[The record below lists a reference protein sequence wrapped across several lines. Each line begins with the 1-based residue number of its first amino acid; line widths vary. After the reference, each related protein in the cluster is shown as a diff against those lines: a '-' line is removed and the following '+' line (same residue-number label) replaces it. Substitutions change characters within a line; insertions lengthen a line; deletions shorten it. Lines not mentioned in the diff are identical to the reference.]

1 MTAPVWMAVPPE
13 VHSALL
19 SSGPGAGPLLAA
31 AGAWSSLSTE
41 YSSAATE
48 LTTLVGTVQAGAW
61 EGASAERYTAAHVP
75 YLAWLSA
82 TSASSAQVAAQIE
95 TAAASYTA
103 ALAAMPTLAELAA
116 NRTTLGVLVATNFF
130 GINTVPIAV
139 NEADYVRMWIQ
150 AATTMTVYQAASEV
164 AVTTAPPST
173 MAPLVLAPGVGE
185 AVSGSATMMQSA
197 GMARAAETGSSLS
210 FSDLISS
217 YKEFVEWIEAND
229 PIGNWLAGQSEH
241 FYGMYD
247 QLREF
252 ILEPWRIPQ
261 VLAEIIADP
270 SLLFSTYMNVFFL
283 GAYAATFA
291 VLGTPLYAAAV
302 AAASPA
308 MLGLLGIVG
317 LAQAYDIPID
327 APAEEIAPRAEQPA
341 VAALPGS
348 ATPASVAAGAA
359 PTAAPTSAA
368 PAPAPSTPTPM
379 PAGAESSLY
388 AVPGGGAGFGSGA
401 TSRYSATA
409 KASDSVGASAA
420 AAATAAAINRRR
432 SQARKRRG
440 GTAKDRGYRYEFM
453 TADGEAGAPPE
464 QPATT
469 SAATSASDSGAGNLG
484 FIGTTEKSVV
494 ARPVG
499 LTTLSDDA
507 FGNSATLPMMP
518 GSWQKGPEDPH
529 DESEA

>member
-19 SSGPGAGPLLAA
+19 SSGPGSGPLLAA

-41 YSSAATE
+41 YFMAASE
-48 LTTLVGTVQAGAW
+48 LTTLMGTVQAGAW
-61 EGASAERYTAAHVP
+61 EGASADRYTAAHVP
-75 YLAWLSA
+75 YLAWLSE
-82 TSASSAQVAAQIE
+82 TSASTAGVAAQIE

-116 NRTTLGVLVATNFF
+116 NRVTLGVLVATNFF

-164 AVTTAPPST
+164 AVMTTPPST
-173 MAPLVLAPGVGE
+173 AAPLLVTPGVGE
-185 AVSGSATMMQSA
+185 AGSASATMMQSA
-197 GMARAAETGSSLS
+197 ATGRAGESGSSLS
-210 FSDLISS
+210 LSDLISS
-217 YKEFVEWIEAND
+217 YEEFVEWVKAND

-252 ILEPWRIPQ
+252 ILEPWKIPQ

-270 SLLFSTYMNVFFL
+270 SLLFSTYINVFFL
-283 GAYAATFA
+283 GAYTAVFA

-327 APAEEIAPRAEQPA
+327 APAPEAVQPAEQPA

-348 ATPASVAAGAA
+348 PAPASVAAGGA
-359 PTAAPTSAA
+359 PTTAPTSA
-368 PAPAPSTPTPM
+368 PATPAPSTAAPM
-379 PAGAESSLY
+379 PAGAENALY
-388 AVPGGGAGFGSGA
+388 AVPGGGSGFGSGS
-401 TSRYSATA
+401 TSKYSATA
-409 KASDSVGASAA
+409 RASDSVGASAA
-420 AAATAAAINRRR
+420 AAATAAAINKRRA
-432 SQARKRRG
+432 QARKRRG

-453 TADGEAGAPPE
+453 TADRDAAVPPPE
-464 QPATT
+464 QPVG
-469 SAATSASDSGAGNLG
+469 TSASDSGAGNLG
-484 FIGTTEKSVV
+484 FTGTAAKSAV
-494 ARPVG
+494 AGPAG
-499 LTTLSDDA
+499 LTTLADDT
-507 FGNSATLPMMP
+507 FGTGATTPMMP
-518 GSWQKGPEDPH
+518 GSWQ
-529 DESEA
+529 SEAVPENEGNT

>member
-19 SSGPGAGPLLAA
+19 SSGPGPGPLLAA

-48 LTTLVGTVQAGAW
+48 LSALMGTVQAGAW
-61 EGASAERYTAAHVP
+61 EGPSAEQYTAAHLP
-75 YLAWLSA
+75 YLAWLSHTSA
-82 TSASSAQVAAQIE
+82 TSAGVAAQIE
-95 TAAASYTA
+95 TAAASYSA

-164 AVTTAPPST
+164 AVTAAPQSTA
-173 MAPLVLAPGVGE
+173 APVLLAPGVGE
-185 AVSGSATMMQSA
+185 AGSGSATMMQSA
-197 GMARAAETGSSLS
+197 TVARAAESGSSLS
-210 FSDLISS
+210 LSDLISS
-217 YKEFVEWIEAND
+217 YEEFVKWVEAND

-270 SLLFSTYMNVFFL
+270 SLLFTTYINVFFL
-283 GAYAATFA
+283 GAYAAVFA

-327 APAEEIAPRAEQPA
+327 APAPEPVSPPAEHPA
-341 VAALPGS
+341 AVALPGPS
-348 ATPASVAAGAA
+348 APSVAAGPAAA
-359 PTAAPTSAA
+359 PTPGATPVT
-368 PAPAPSTPTPM
+368 PAPSPAPM
-379 PAGAESSLY
+379 ATGAETSMY
-388 AVPGGGAGFGSGA
+388 AVPGAGPGFGFGP
-401 TSRYSATA
+401 TMRHSATA
-409 KASDSVGASAA
+409 QASDSVGASAA
-420 AAATAAAINRRR
+420 AAATAAAVDKRRA
-432 SQARKRRG
+432 QARKRRG

-453 TADGEAGAPPE
+453 TADPDTTAPPPG
-464 QPATT
+464 QP
-469 SAATSASDSGAGNLG
+469 AATSASGSGAGDLG
-484 FIGTTEKSVV
+484 FTGTAVKSAV
-494 ARPVG
+494 AGPAG
-499 LTTLSDDA
+499 LTTLADDT
-507 FGNSATLPMMP
+507 FGSGTTTPMMP
-518 GSWQKGPEDPH
+518 GSWQTEVDDRPDREH
-529 DESEA
+529 EAGV

>member
-19 SSGPGAGPLLAA
+19 SSGPGPGPLLAA

-48 LTTLVGTVQAGAW
+48 LSALMGTVQAGAW
-61 EGASAERYTAAHVP
+61 EGPSAEQYTAAHLP
-75 YLAWLSA
+75 YLAWLSHTSA
-82 TSASSAQVAAQIE
+82 TSAGVAAQIE
-95 TAAASYTA
+95 TAAASYSA

-164 AVTTAPPST
+164 AVTAAPQSTA
-173 MAPLVLAPGVGE
+173 APVLLAPGVGE
-185 AVSGSATMMQSA
+185 AGSGSATMMQSA
-197 GMARAAETGSSLS
+197 TVARAAESGSSLS
-210 FSDLISS
+210 LSDLISS
-217 YKEFVEWIEAND
+217 YEEFVKWVEAND

-270 SLLFSTYMNVFFL
+270 SLLFTTYINVFFL
-283 GAYAATFA
+283 GAYAAVFA

-327 APAEEIAPRAEQPA
+327 APAPEPVSPPAEHPA
-341 VAALPGS
+341 RGGADTRCHTGHSGALPRTDGHRRRNQHVCG
-348 ATPASVAAGAA
+348 P
-359 PTAAPTSAA
+359 
-368 PAPAPSTPTPM
+368 
-379 PAGAESSLY
+379 
-388 AVPGGGAGFGSGA
+388 
-401 TSRYSATA
+401 
-409 KASDSVGASAA
+409 
-420 AAATAAAINRRR
+420 RRR
-432 SQARKRRG
+432 SRFRLRPDHAPQCHRPGLGLRRRIRRG
-440 GTAKDRGYRYEFM
+440 RRDGGRGR
-453 TADGEAGAPPE
+453 
-464 QPATT
+464 QTT
-469 SAATSASDSGAGNLG
+469 STGPQAARRDGQGPRLPLRIHDGRPRHHRAAARATRRHQRLRQRCRRPRVHRHRSEIRCRRAGRVDHAG
-484 FIGTTEKSVV
+484 
-494 ARPVG
+494 R
-499 LTTLSDDA
+499 
-507 FGNSATLPMMP
+507 
-518 GSWQKGPEDPH
+518 
-529 DESEA
+529 

>member
-1 MTAPVWMAVPPE
+1 MTAPVWMALPPE

-31 AGAWSSLSTE
+31 AGAWTSLSTE

-48 LTTLVGTVQAGAW
+48 LTTLMGTVQAGSW
-61 EGASAERYTAAHVP
+61 EGPSADRYAAAHLP
-75 YLAWLSA
+75 YLAWLGA
-82 TSASSAQVAAQIE
+82 TSASSARVAAQIE

-150 AATTMTVYQAASEV
+150 AATTMTVYQASTEV
-164 AVTTAPPST
+164 AVATAPPST
-173 MAPLVLAPGVGE
+173 AAPVLLTPGVGE
-185 AVSGSATMMQSA
+185 AGSGSATMMQSA
-197 GMARAAETGSSLS
+197 AVARAGESGSSLS
-210 FSDLISS
+210 LSDVLSS
-217 YKEFVEWIEAND
+217 YEEFIEWIKAND
-229 PIGNWLAGQSEH
+229 PIGNWLAEQSEH

-261 VLAEIIADP
+261 ILAEIIADP
-270 SLLFSTYMNVFFL
+270 SLLFSTYINVFFL
-283 GAYAATFA
+283 GAYTAVFA

-327 APAEEIAPRAEQPA
+327 APAEEIARAEPPA

-348 ATPASVAAGAA
+348 AAPASVAAGAA
-359 PTAAPTSAA
+359 PTSTPTSAPA
-368 PAPAPSTPTPM
+368 APAPSTPTPM
-379 PAGAESSLY
+379 PAGTETSLY
-388 AVPGGGAGFGSGA
+388 AVPGGGAGFGHGA

-420 AAATAAAINRRR
+420 AAATAAAINKRR

-440 GTAKDRGYRYEFM
+440 GTAKDRGYRYEFL
-453 TADGEAGAPPE
+453 TADGVAAPPPE
-464 QPATT
+464 QAVN
-469 SAATSASDSGAGNLG
+469 TSASESGAGNLG
-484 FIGTTEKSVV
+484 FTGTAVKSTV
-494 ARPVG
+494 AGPAG
-499 LTTLSDDA
+499 LTTLADDA
-507 FGNSATLPMMP
+507 FGDGTTIPMVP
-518 GSWQKGPEDPH
+518 GSWQPEVDAAPATE
-529 DESEA
+529 DDA

>member
-1 MTAPVWMAVPPE
+1 MTAPVWMALPPE

-48 LTTLVGTVQAGAW
+48 LTTLMGTVQAGAW
-61 EGASAERYTAAHVP
+61 EGPSAERYTAAHLP
-75 YLAWLSA
+75 YLAWLGT
-82 TSASSAQVAAQIE
+82 TSASSARVATQIE

-150 AATTMTVYQAASEV
+150 AATTMTVYQASTEV
-164 AVTTAPPST
+164 AVAIAPPST
-173 MAPLVLAPGVGE
+173 AAPVLLAPGVGE
-185 AVSGSATMMQSA
+185 AGSGSATMMQSA
-197 GMARAAETGSSLS
+197 AQARAGESGSSLGV
-210 FSDLISS
+210 SDVISS
-217 YKEFVEWIEAND
+217 YEEFIEWIKAND

-270 SLLFSTYMNVFFL
+270 SLLFSTYINVFFL
-283 GAYAATFA
+283 GAYTAVFA

-327 APAEEIAPRAEQPA
+327 APAPAVDQPAEHPA
-341 VAALPGS
+341 VAALPGPS
-348 ATPASVAAGAA
+348 SPSVPAGAPA
-359 PTAAPTSAA
+359 PPAPTSAPVT
-368 PAPAPSTPTPM
+368 PAPAPTPM
-379 PAGAESSLY
+379 AAGAETGMY
-388 AVPGGGAGFGSGA
+388 AVPGGGSGFGFGPTMRHGA
-401 TSRYSATA
+401 TAQ
-409 KASDSVGASAA
+409 ASDSVGSSAA
-420 AAATAAAINRRR
+420 AAATAAAINKRR

-453 TADGEAGAPPE
+453 TADGAAPPPE
-464 QPATT
+464 QPV
-469 SAATSASDSGAGNLG
+469 ATSASDSGAGNLG
-484 FIGTTEKSVV
+484 FTGTAVKSTIAGPAGMTTLTDDTFGNGTTI
-494 ARPVG
+494 
-499 LTTLSDDA
+499 
-507 FGNSATLPMMP
+507 PMMP
-518 GSWQKGPEDPH
+518 GSWQVDTDAPLGADREGD
-529 DESEA
+529 A

>member
-1 MTAPVWMAVPPE
+1 MTAPVWMALPPE

-48 LTTLVGTVQAGAW
+48 LTALMGTVQAGAW
-61 EGASAERYTAAHVP
+61 EGPSADRYAAAHLP
-75 YLAWLSA
+75 YLAWLGA
-82 TSASSAQVAAQIE
+82 TSVSSAQVAAQIE

-150 AATTMTVYQAASEV
+150 AATTMSVYQASSEV
-164 AVTTAPPST
+164 AVATAPPST
-173 MAPLVLAPGVGE
+173 AAPVLLAPAVGE
-185 AVSGSATMMQSA
+185 VASGSATMMQSA
-197 GMARAAETGSSLS
+197 AVARASESGSSLGL
-210 FSDLISS
+210 SDLISS
-217 YKEFVEWIEAND
+217 YEEFIEWIKAND
-229 PIGNWLAGQSEH
+229 PIGNWLAEQSEH

-261 VLAEIIADP
+261 ILAEIIADP
-270 SLLFSTYMNVFFL
+270 SLLFSTYINVFFL
-283 GAYAATFA
+283 GAYTAVFA

-317 LAQAYDIPID
+317 LAQAYDIPINP
-327 APAEEIAPRAEQPA
+327 PAEEITPHADQPA

-348 ATPASVAAGAA
+348 TAPASVAAGTT
-359 PTAAPTSAA
+359 PTTAPTSAPA
-368 PAPAPSTPTPM
+368 APAPSTPAPM
-379 PAGAESSLY
+379 PAGSETALY
-388 AVPGGGAGFGSGA
+388 AVPGGGAGFGYGSTA
-401 TSRYSATA
+401 RY
-409 KASDSVGASAA
+409 
-420 AAATAAAINRRR
+420 
-432 SQARKRRG
+432 
-440 GTAKDRGYRYEFM
+440 
-453 TADGEAGAPPE
+453 
-464 QPATT
+464 
-469 SAATSASDSGAGNLG
+469 
-484 FIGTTEKSVV
+484 
-494 ARPVG
+494 
-499 LTTLSDDA
+499 
-507 FGNSATLPMMP
+507 
-518 GSWQKGPEDPH
+518 
-529 DESEA
+529 

>member
-41 YSSAATE
+41 YSSAAAE
-48 LTTLVGTVQAGAW
+48 LTALIGGVQAGAW
-61 EGASAERYTAAHVP
+61 EGPSAERYTAAHAP
-75 YLAWLSA
+75 YLAWLSQ
-82 TSASSAQVAAQIE
+82 SSVSSAGVATQLE
-95 TAAASYTA
+95 TAAASYTV

-116 NRTTLGVLVATNFF
+116 NRATLGVLVASNFF
-130 GINTVPIAV
+130 GINTIPIAV

-150 AATTMTVYQAASEV
+150 AATTMTVYQAATEV

-173 MAPLVLAPGVGE
+173 AAPLLLAPGVGE
-185 AVSGSATMMQSA
+185 VGSGSATTMQSA
-197 GMARAAETGSSLS
+197 AMARAGESSSSLS
-210 FSDLISS
+210 LSDLISS
-217 YKEFVEWIEAND
+217 YEEFVAWIEAND

-247 QLREF
+247 QLRQF
-252 ILEPWRIPQ
+252 ILEPWKIPQ

-270 SLLFSTYMNVFFL
+270 SLLFSTYINVFFL
-283 GAYAATFA
+283 GAYAAVFA

-317 LAQAYDIPID
+317 LAQGYDIPID
-327 APAEEIAPRAEQPA
+327 APAEAVAPPAEQPA

-348 ATPASVAAGAA
+348 PAPVSVTAGAA
-359 PTAAPTSAA
+359 PTTAPASAPAA
-368 PAPAPSTPTPM
+368 PAPSSPAPM
-379 PAGAESSLY
+379 PAGAETALY
-388 AVPGGGAGFGSGA
+388 AVPGGGAGFGSGS
-401 TSRYSATA
+401 TSHYSATA

-420 AAATAAAINRRR
+420 AAATAAAINKRRA
-432 SQARKRRG
+432 QARKKRA

-453 TADGEAGAPPE
+453 TADGDAATPPPPE
-464 QPATT
+464 RHTT
-469 SAATSASDSGAGNLG
+469 TVGASGSGAGDLG
-484 FIGTTEKSVV
+484 FTGTAAKSTAAAPAGLTNLADDTFGSGTT
-494 ARPVG
+494 
-499 LTTLSDDA
+499 T
-507 FGNSATLPMMP
+507 PMMP
-518 GSWQKGPEDPH
+518 GSWRAGADGTEP
-529 DESEA
+529 SGN

>member
-31 AGAWSSLSTE
+31 AGAWNSLSTE
-41 YSSAATE
+41 YSSAASE
-48 LTTLVGTVQAGAW
+48 LTAVVGTVQAGAW
-61 EGASAERYTAAHVP
+61 EGPSAERYTAAHVP
-75 YLAWLSA
+75 YLAWLSE
-82 TSASSAQVAAQIE
+82 TSASTAGVAAQIE

-116 NRTTLGVLVATNFF
+116 NRATLGVLMGTNFF

-139 NEADYVRMWIQ
+139 NEADYVRMWVQ
-150 AATTMTVYQAASEV
+150 AATTMTVYQAATEV
-164 AVTTAPPST
+164 AVATTPPST
-173 MAPLVLAPGVGE
+173 AAPMLMAPGVGQ
-185 AVSGSATMMQSA
+185 AGLGSATMMQSA
-197 GMARAAETGSSLS
+197 AVARSTESGSSLGL
-210 FSDLISS
+210 SDLISS
-217 YKEFVEWIEAND
+217 YEEFVEWIKAND

-261 VLAEIIADP
+261 VLGEIIADP

-283 GAYAATFA
+283 GAYTATFA

-327 APAEEIAPRAEQPA
+327 PPAEEIPTRAEQPPA
-341 VAALPGS
+341 AALPGTS
-348 ATPASVAAGAA
+348 APSVPAGTAPTTAAGSA
-359 PTAAPTSAA
+359 PAA
-368 PAPAPSTPTPM
+368 PAPSAPTPL
-379 PAGAESSLY
+379 PAGAETALY
-388 AVPGGGAGFGSGA
+388 AVPGGGSGFGFGS

-409 KASDSVGASAA
+409 QASDSVGASAA

-432 SQARKRRG
+432 AQARKRRA

-453 TADGEAGAPPE
+453 TAAGDAAASTPEPP
-464 QPATT
+464 
-469 SAATSASDSGAGNLG
+469 AATSASGSGAGDLG
-484 FIGTTEKSVV
+484 FTGTAVKSAV
-494 ARPVG
+494 AAPAG
-499 LTTLSDDA
+499 LTTLADDT
-507 FGNSATLPMMP
+507 FGSGAATPMMP
-518 GSWQKGPEDPH
+518 GTWQPETDQRPAPED
-529 DESEA
+529 EAGV

>member
-1 MTAPVWMAVPPE
+1 MMTAPVWMAVPPE

-31 AGAWSSLSTE
+31 AGAWNALSTE
-41 YSSAATE
+41 YSSAAAE
-48 LTTLVGTVQAGAW
+48 LTTLMGTVGAGAW
-61 EGASAERYTAAHVP
+61 EGPSAERYTAAHVP
-75 YLAWLSA
+75 YVAWLSR
-82 TSASSAQVAAQIE
+82 TSASTAGVAAQIE
-95 TAAASYTA
+95 TAAASYTT
-103 ALAAMPTLAELAA
+103 ALAAMPTPAELAA

-150 AATTMTVYQAASEV
+150 AATTMTVYQASTKV
-164 AVTTAPPST
+164 AVATAPPST
-173 MAPLVLAPGVGE
+173 AAPVLLAPGVGE
-185 AVSGSATMMQSA
+185 VGSGSATMMQSA
-197 GMARAAETGSSLS
+197 AVARAGESGSSLS
-210 FSDLISS
+210 LSDVLSS
-217 YKEFVEWIEAND
+217 YEEFIEWIKAND

-252 ILEPWRIPQ
+252 ILEPWRVPQ

-283 GAYAATFA
+283 GAYSAVFA
-291 VLGTPLYAAAV
+291 ILGTPLYAAVTAAV
-302 AAASPA
+302 SPA

-327 APAEEIAPRAEQPA
+327 APAEEIARAEPPV
-341 VAALPGS
+341 VAALPSS
-348 ATPASVAAGAA
+348 AAPTSVTAGAA
-359 PTAAPTSAA
+359 PAPAPTSA

-379 PAGAESSLY
+379 SAGTETSLY
-388 AVPGGGAGFGSGA
+388 AVPGGGAGFGYGA

-420 AAATAAAINRRR
+420 AAATAAAINKRR

-453 TADGEAGAPPE
+453 TADGAAAPPPE
-464 QPATT
+464 QPV
-469 SAATSASDSGAGNLG
+469 STSASESGAGNLG
-484 FIGTTEKSVV
+484 FTGTAAKPTL
-494 ARPVG
+494 AGPAG
-499 LTTLSDDA
+499 LTTLTDDA
-507 FGNSATLPMMP
+507 FSDGTTIPMMP
-518 GSWQKGPEDPH
+518 GSWQSDGAED
-529 DESEA
+529 DS

>member
-1 MTAPVWMAVPPE
+1 MTAPVWMALPPE

-48 LTTLVGTVQAGAW
+48 LTALMGTVQAGAW
-61 EGASAERYTAAHVP
+61 EGPSADRYAAAHLP
-75 YLAWLSA
+75 YLAWLGA
-82 TSASSAQVAAQIE
+82 TSVSSAQVAAQIE

-150 AATTMTVYQAASEV
+150 AATTMSVYQASSEV
-164 AVTTAPPST
+164 AVATAPPST
-173 MAPLVLAPGVGE
+173 AAPVLLAPAVGE
-185 AVSGSATMMQSA
+185 VASGSATMMQSA
-197 GMARAAETGSSLS
+197 AVARASESGSSLGL
-210 FSDLISS
+210 SDLISS
-217 YKEFVEWIEAND
+217 YEEFIEWIKAND
-229 PIGNWLAGQSEH
+229 PIGNWLAEQSEH

-261 VLAEIIADP
+261 ILAEIIADP
-270 SLLFSTYMNVFFL
+270 SLLFSTYINVFFL
-283 GAYAATFA
+283 GAYTAVFA

-317 LAQAYDIPID
+317 LAQAYDIPINP
-327 APAEEIAPRAEQPA
+327 PAEEITPHAEQPA

-348 ATPASVAAGAA
+348 AAPASVAAGTA
-359 PTAAPTSAA
+359 PTAAPTSAPA
-368 PAPAPSTPTPM
+368 APAPSTPAPM
-379 PAGAESSLY
+379 PAGSETALY
-388 AVPGGGAGFGSGA
+388 AVPGGGAGFGYGSTA
-401 TSRYSATA
+401 RYSATA
-409 KASDSVGASAA
+409 RASDSVGASSA
-420 AAATAAAINRRR
+420 AAATAAAINKRRA
-432 SQARKRRG
+432 QARKRRG
-440 GTAKDRGYRYEFM
+440 GTAKDRGYRYEYM
-453 TADGEAGAPPE
+453 TADGPTGTPLPH
-464 QPATT
+464 QPV
-469 SAATSASDSGAGNLG
+469 AASVSDNGIENLG
-484 FIGTTEKSVV
+484 FTGTAAKATVPGP
-494 ARPVG
+494 AG
-499 LTTLSDDA
+499 LTTLADDT
-507 FGNSATLPMMP
+507 FGDGTTIPMMP
-518 GSWQKGPEDPH
+518 GSWQIPADSPLPTEGDG
-529 DESEA
+529 